1 MKGILSIKNPV
12 CLSLFVFLPDGSP
25 HVPPTSPICRPPPY
39 PPAGRLKSGADF
51 ALKLVGFLHERVSS
65 RPTSFHGGLFI
76 GRDCHTI
83 GDHSMIV
90 CAALFGKVP
99 LAHLAAY
106 KEAWSPWNKV
116 GETRNRAAIV
126 PSEDVLAFRS
136 NKSAMVTVLKG
147 SFCWFSIP
155 PKIHFLMF
163 QAPEILGMWGSIGLH
178 GEKRLQ
184 TWRGGYGQNAVKFP
198 GAAELE
204 RGAGFISGM
213 ALASEAGVDVLARCV
228 ARRKPT
234 AAGARKATKVTD
246 ERGPEKKPPL
256 LQ

>member
-1 MKGILSIKNPV
+1 
-12 CLSLFVFLPDGSP
+12 
-25 HVPPTSPICRPPPY
+25 
-39 PPAGRLKSGADF
+39 
-51 ALKLVGFLHERVSS
+51 
-65 RPTSFHGGLFI
+65 
-76 GRDCHTI
+76 
-83 GDHSMIV
+83 MIV

>member
-1 MKGILSIKNPV
+1 VKGILSIKNPV
-12 CLSLFVFLPDGSP
+12 SLSLFVFVPDGSP
-25 HVPPTSPICRPPPY
+25 HVPPTSPICRPPPS

-76 GRDCHTI
+76 GHDCHTI
-83 GDHSMIV
+83 ADHSMIV

-116 GETRNRAAIV
+116 RETRNRPAIV

-136 NKSAMVTVLKG
+136 NTSAMVTVLKG
-147 SFCWFSIP
+147 SFGGFSIP
-155 PKIHFLMF
+155 PKLHILMF
-163 QAPEILGMWGSIGLH
+163 QAPEVLGMWGSIGLY
-178 GEKRLQ
+178 GEQGLQ
-184 TWRGGYGQNAVKFP
+184 AGRGGYGQNALKFP
-198 GAAELE
+198 GATELE
-204 RGAGFISGM
+204 RGAGFRSAM
-213 ALASEAGVDVLARCV
+213 ALTSEAGVDVLARYV

-246 ERGPEKKPPL
+246 EREPENKPPL